1 MRKPSEKQKQILEFV
16 QDFLERKRYPPSVRD
31 IQQACG
37 ISSTSVVDYNLRLLE
52 KSGQI
57 RRDRDVSRGIE
68 LLHEGATGRRVAQ
81 VPLLGTIAAG
91 APIPVPQADSWRV
104 DAQEMVTVPESM
116 LDGKQDVYALRVKG
130 TSMIDA
136 LVNDGDVVLVRQ
148 QASAD
153 NGDMVVAWIKDREET
168 TLKRMYHEDHRVR
181 LQPANATMP
190 PIYVEEENLD
200 VQGKVVGVLRDM

>member
-1 MRKPSEKQKQILEFV
+1 MRKPSEKQKQILEFL
-16 QDFLERKRYPPSVRD
+16 QEFLDRKSYPPSVRD

-68 LLHEGATGRRVAQ
+68 LLGGGATRSRVAQ
-81 VPLLGTIAAG
+81 VPLLGSIAAG
-91 APIPVPQADSWRV
+91 VPIPVPQAETWRA
-104 DAQEMVTVPESM
+104 DAEEMVTVPVSM
-116 LDGKQDVYALRVKG
+116 LDGREDVYALRVKG

-136 LVNDGDVVLVRQ
+136 LVNDGDVVLVQ
-148 QASAD
+148 HQANAE

-168 TLKRMYHEDHRVR
+168 TLKRIYREDDRVR
-181 LQPANATMP
+181 LQPANATMA
-190 PIYVEEENLD
+190 PIFVDEENLD